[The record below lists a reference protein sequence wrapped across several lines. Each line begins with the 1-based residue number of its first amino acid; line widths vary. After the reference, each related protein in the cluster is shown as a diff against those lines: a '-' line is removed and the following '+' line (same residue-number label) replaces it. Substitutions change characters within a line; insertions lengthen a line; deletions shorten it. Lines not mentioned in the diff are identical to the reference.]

1 MKTNCR
7 INLHQFKQV
16 NLRFLL
22 GNSYWLRIHKCRA
35 KVNQKSYKQTD
46 ISFSS
51 VSKRSFYSI
60 VKLYGFFIVRAKAK
74 NGNNKKNT

>member
-22 GNSYWLRIHKCRA
+22 GNSYWLRIQKCRA

-51 VSKRSFYSI
+51 VSKRNFYSI
-60 VKLYGFFIVRAKAK
+60 VK
-74 NGNNKKNT
+74 